1 MDTSKE
7 SFELVRRVGSR
18 PSASIQGTTTESEN
32 NMSKEFSVGAAIFLL
47 RLGIFLLLVLLDFTK
62 YNMLLEILKN
72 WDMSRRWESNWL
84 PFRFSES
91 EPAWRQQSA
100 SSLEF
105 VWRNVGGNLNGKI
118 NLYVSNNQK
127 TYKLLKSFDVASVA
141 NETDSLFLSL
151 YYPSFEFFKIVFEP
165 YGITSGQLYVGILYN

>member
-1 MDTSKE
+1 
-7 SFELVRRVGSR
+7 
-18 PSASIQGTTTESEN
+18 
-32 NMSKEFSVGAAIFLL
+32 
-47 RLGIFLLLVLLDFTK
+47 
-62 YNMLLEILKN
+62 MLFEILKN

-84 PFRFSES
+84 PFRYSENES
-91 EPAWRQQSA
+91 AWEHQNA

-105 VWRNVGGNLNGKI
+105 VWQNVGGNLNGKI

-127 TYKLLKSFDVASVA
+127 TYKLLKSFDIASVA